1 MTQVLICALA
11 VIAVLFIAVWFQTA
25 RRHRPG
31 ENHTPDFLSIDVGFF
46 TNYLDTLGISS
57 FATTTSFFK
66 FKGTVNDE
74 DIPGTLN
81 VGHALPTVA
90 QAFIYMTIVQVDPLT
105 LVTLIAASVLGAW
118 LGAGF
123 VSSWSRRMVQLWM
136 GGALVVAAGLLAMK
150 QLQLLPGG
158 GDALGLSGQ
167 LLAVAIVGNFILG
180 ALMSLGIGLYAPC
193 MIMVALL
200 GMNPKAAF
208 PIMMGS
214 CAFLMPAGSLGFFKS
229 ERYDLRAAL
238 GLTIGGLPGVL
249 LAAYLVKELPL
260 EYMRMMVIA
269 VVLYTAL
276 MMLSSALRGERK
288 ELRELAPMERE
299 TAVI

>member
-1 MTQVLICALA
+1 MKQALIYALA
-11 VIAVLFIAVWFQTA
+11 VVTVLFTA
-25 RRHRPG
+25 AWYQAASRRERK
-31 ENHTPDFLSIDVGFF
+31 ESATPRWLDINVGFL

-66 FKGTVNDE
+66 FKETANDE

-81 VGHALPTVA
+81 VGHAIPTFA
-90 QAFIYMTIVQVDPLT
+90 QAFIYMTFVDVDSTT
-105 LVTLIAASVLGAW
+105 LVSLIAASVLGAW

-123 VSSWSRRMVQLWM
+123 VSSWSRRMVQIWM
-136 GGALVVAAGLLAMK
+136 GGALVVAAGLLTMK
-150 QLQLLPGG
+150 QLQVLPGG
-158 GDALGLSGQ
+158 GNALGLDGQ
-167 LLAVAIVGNFILG
+167 QLVIAIVGNFILG

-214 CAFLMPAGSLGFFKS
+214 CAFLMPAGSLAFFKS

-260 EYMRMMVIA
+260 EYMRMMVIG

-276 MMLSSALRGERK
+276 VMLGSALRSQPAAVSDTPA
-288 ELRELAPMERE
+288 LERE
-299 TAVI
+299 TAAV

>member
-1 MTQVLICALA
+1 MKQVLIYALA
-11 VIAVLFIAVWFQTA
+11 VVTVLFIAVWYQTA

-31 ENHTPDFLSIDVGFF
+31 ENHTPDWLSIDIGFL

-57 FATTTSFFK
+57 FATTTSLFK
-66 FKGTVNDE
+66 FKGSVNDE

-81 VGHALPTVA
+81 VGHAIPTFA
-90 QAFIYMTIVQVDPLT
+90 QAFIYMTFVDVDAVT
-105 LVTLIAASVLGAW
+105 LVTLIGASVLGAW

-123 VSSWSRRMVQLWM
+123 VSSWSRRMVQIWM
-136 GGALVVAAGLLAMK
+136 GGALLVAASLLVMK
-150 QLQLLPGG
+150 HFQLLPGG

-167 LLAVAIVGNFILG
+167 LLAVAVVGNFILG

-214 CAFLMPAGSLGFFKS
+214 CAFLMPAGSLAFFKS
-229 ERYDLRAAL
+229 ERYDLRAAI

-249 LAAYLVKELPL
+249 LAAFLIKELPL
-260 EYMRMMVIA
+260 STMRMLVIV
-269 VVLYTAL
+269 VVLYTAI
-276 MMLSSALRGERK
+276 MMLTSAA
-288 ELRELAPMERE
+288 RESNAAAQAPAVERE
-299 TAVI
+299 TAAV